1 MAAASERDLR
11 WSPAANAPRSG
22 LLLLQCAAVAG
33 ISTADCDLVD
43 EQRSSI
49 DRDIW
54 PPPPPWSLTSP
65 PAALWWRRGSLVSC
79 IRASAV
85 WSARGA
91 CLERRNSDGRLA

>member
-11 WSPAANAPRSG
+11 WNPAANAPRSG

-54 PPPPPWSLTSP
+54 PPP
-65 PAALWWRRGSLVSC
+65 ALWWRRGSLVSC

>member
-54 PPPPPWSLTSP
+54 PPPPP
-65 PAALWWRRGSLVSC
+65 ALWWRRGSLVSC